1 MDTVSAAYEK
11 VVKTAGASLHRDFV
25 DARLIAELTS
35 LGKLGKISHNE
46 TEAGGIG
53 KLKSGKPVFDS
64 AKFKTAAELEAFLN
78 KLAGD

>member
-1 MDTVSAAYEK
+1 MPTGNGVL
-11 VVKTAGASLHRDFV
+11 LHRDSV

-53 KLKSGKPVFDS
+53 EPKSGKPAFDS
-64 AKFKTAAELEAFLN
+64 TKFKTAAELETFLN